1 MKLLLTSA
9 GLPNEAIR
17 SKFLQMVGKD
27 PKDIIVAFIPTA
39 ADPEEDKWFVKSAT
53 DEIKEIGMRLFTVD
67 LKEENEQSL
76 REKLESCDVIY
87 VNGGNTFYLLDW
99 ARKSGFDKVVKDLV
113 GQGKTYVGTSA
124 GSLLVGPDI
133 SVSGWKSSWD
143 RNIVDLKDF
152 SGLGLVPFVVSPH
165 FTESDRQVLESQIKE
180 VNYPIIALTD
190 KQAILVEGD
199 HHQVIGEG
207 DEIVLNEAITA

>member
-1 MKLLLTSA
+1 MKLLLTST

-17 SKFLQMVGKD
+17 SKFLQVMGKN
-27 PKDIIVAFIPTA
+27 PKDITVAFIPTA
-39 ADPEEDKWFVKSAT
+39 ADPEEDKWFVKSAM
-53 DEIKEIGMRLFTVD
+53 DEIKEIGMQLFTVD

-76 REKLESCDVIY
+76 REKLAGCDVVY

-99 ARKSGFDKVVKDLV
+99 VRKSGFDKVIRDLV
-113 GQGKTYVGTSA
+113 GQGKVYIGTSA

-143 RNIVDLKDF
+143 RNIVGLKDF

-165 FTESDRQVLESQIKE
+165 FAESDRQVLENNMKE

-190 KQAILVEGD
+190 KQAVIVFDDKQEL
-199 HHQVIGEG
+199 IGEG
-207 DEIVLNEAITA
+207 DPITLHGSN

>member
-1 MKLLLTSA
+1 MKLLLTST

-27 PKDIIVAFIPTA
+27 PKDIVVAFIPTA
-39 ADPEEDKWFVKSAT
+39 AVPEEDKWFVKSAI
-53 DEIKEIGMRLFTVD
+53 DEIKEIGMQLFTVD

-76 REKLESCDVIY
+76 KEKLADCDVVY

-99 ARKSGFDKVVKDLV
+99 ARKSGFDKVIKDLV
-113 GQGKTYVGTSA
+113 SQGKVYIGTSA

-143 RNIVDLKDF
+143 RNIVGLKDF
-152 SGLGLVPFVVSPH
+152 RGLSLVPFVVSPH
-165 FTESDRQVLESQIKE
+165 FTESDRQVLENNMKD

-190 KQAILVEGD
+190 KQAVMVFEDKQEL
-199 HHQVIGEG
+199 IGEG
-207 DEIVLNEAITA
+207 EPITLHGSN

>member
-17 SKFLQMVGKD
+17 SKFLQMVGKN
-27 PKDIIVAFIPTA
+27 PKDIVVAFIPTA
-39 ADPEEDKWFVKSAT
+39 ADPEEDKWFVKSAM
-53 DEIKEIGMRLFTVD
+53 DEIKEIGMQLFTVD
-67 LKEENEQSL
+67 LKKENEQSL
-76 REKLESCDVIY
+76 RETLADCDVVY

-113 GQGKTYVGTSA
+113 VQGKVYVGTSA

-133 SVSGWKSSWD
+133 SISGWKSSWD
-143 RNIVDLKDF
+143 RNIVGLKDF
-152 SGLGLVPFVVSPH
+152 SGLSLVPFVVSPH
-165 FTESDRQVLESQIKE
+165 FTESDRQALENNMKE

-190 KQAILVEGD
+190 KQAVMVLDEK
-199 HHQVIGEG
+199 QELIGEG
-207 DEIVLNEAITA
+207 EPITLHGSH